1 MRAFNPNRKL
11 ALAIISLGVVVGF
24 YVLREHWGHVLG
36 AVPYLVLLA
45 CLSFTSST
53 VMAAMDQEALR
64 STAIERWRWS
74 NPEMQRALRARSETF
89 RNTRAIVS
97 GSALTILARV

>member
-45 CLSFTSST
+45 CPLLHFFHGHGSHGPGS
-53 VMAAMDQEALR
+53 
-64 STAIERWRWS
+64 IEEHRH
-74 NPEMQRALRARSETF
+74 
-89 RNTRAIVS
+89 
-97 GSALTILARV
+97 